1 MEKYVTRLAAVD
13 TLIKRKA
20 TGTPKDLAMKLDV
33 SESTIFRILKLMKE
47 TMNLS
52 IEWSAEHTSYVY
64 RPDSE
69 KFSLDKLIL
78 SAHE

>member
-20 TGTPKDLAMKLDV
+20 TGTPKDLAAKLQV
-33 SESTIFRILKLMKE
+33 SESTVFRMLRVMKE

-52 IEWSAEHTSYVY
+52 IAWSPEYNSYVY
-64 RPDSE
+64 LPDSA

-78 SAHE
+78 SAHA